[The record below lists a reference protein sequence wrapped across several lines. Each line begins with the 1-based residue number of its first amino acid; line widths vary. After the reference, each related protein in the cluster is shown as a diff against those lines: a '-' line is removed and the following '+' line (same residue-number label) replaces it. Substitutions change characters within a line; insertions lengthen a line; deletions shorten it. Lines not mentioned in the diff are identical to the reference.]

1 MVAILGLLLV
11 GGFMVLSGGID
22 GALQEG
28 ANCVAN
34 PTDCGGGPGGGS
46 GGPGGGGGGS
56 TTTRT
61 TNVGTT
67 TTATTA
73 TTTGP

>member
-11 GGFMVLSGGID
+11 GGLVVLSGGID
-22 GALQEG
+22 TALNEG

-46 GGPGGGGGGS
+46 GGPGGGGGGNTTTS
-56 TTTRT
+56 TTSG
-61 TNVGTT
+61 GTT
-67 TTATTA
+67 TTV